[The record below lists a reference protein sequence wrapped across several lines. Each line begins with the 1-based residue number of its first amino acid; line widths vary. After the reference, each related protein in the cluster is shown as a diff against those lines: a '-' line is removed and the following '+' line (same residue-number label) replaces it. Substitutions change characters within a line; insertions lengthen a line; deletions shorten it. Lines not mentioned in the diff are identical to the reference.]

1 MAPQHIALVLVLS
14 CALGIVPFQGA
25 VQPALAWDTS
35 ADDVVDRDSL
45 KAFVERAREDTET
58 AVPVPAAA
66 YDFFDR
72 EFRPH
77 GEWNNG
83 PVYIF
88 VLETDGDVVFHG
100 ANRALEQTNL
110 WNLEDRNGVFIVREL
125 VAAARRGGDF
135 VEYYFDNPDVV
146 GDEETGSFKIG
157 YAVLLTL
164 GSEQYM
170 FGSGFY
176 PASPAPVVPPAALLL
191 LGILLAGGYLRRQR

>member
-125 VAAARRGGDF
+125 VAAARRGG
-135 VEYYFDNPDVV
+135 
-146 GDEETGSFKIG
+146 I
-157 YAVLLTL
+157 
-164 GSEQYM
+164 
-170 FGSGFY
+170 
-176 PASPAPVVPPAALLL
+176 PAGPRAPR
-191 LGILLAGGYLRRQR
+191 AGRRRP